1 LKLLKILPIIG
12 IILLLYILIEIGVDK
27 ALEELLSLNPIYP
40 IIAIILLIPRTLMVT
55 KKWEYI
61 IKKQEIK
68 VPYSFV
74 VKTYFIATFYG
85 SITPGWLGTY
95 IRIPYLMKKGKI
107 SLGKATSNLVIDTL
121 VDLLS
126 ILLIV
131 FIGTL
136 LVFSKFPNLFPI
148 VALLFVIIILAI
160 FYFSSKKRS
169 ERYFKLILKFLIP
182 SKYKQSINKQFN
194 FFYESIPKIRV
205 LIYPIFVSVITSI
218 LAYTQVYLIAQGLGI
233 EVEYYYFILV
243 YPVVFLVELIPI
255 TISGLGTRE
264 TALIGLLSV
273 FAIAE
278 DKIIVLSLTSHFVN
292 TVIIA
297 IIGAFLAIKDSLINK
312 KSLI

>member
-1 LKLLKILPIIG
+1 MF
-12 IILLLYILIEIGVDK
+12 LYILIDIGVDK

-40 IIAIILLIPRTLMVT
+40 ILAIILLIPRTLMVT

-61 IKKQEIK
+61 IKKQEIN

-121 VDLLS
+121 SDLLS

-136 LVFSKFPNLFPI
+136 IVFSKFPNLFPI
-148 VALLFVIIILAI
+148 VALLFIIIILAI
-160 FYFSSKKRS
+160 FYFRSKKRS
-169 ERYFKLILKFLIP
+169 ERYFKIILKFLIP
-182 SKYKQSINKQFN
+182 SKYKQEINKQFD

-205 LIYPIFVSVITSI
+205 LVYPILVSVITSI
-218 LAYTQVYLIAQGLGI
+218 LAYTQVFLIAQGLGI
-233 EVEYYYFILV
+233 GVEYYYFILV
-243 YPVVFLVELIPI
+243 YPIVFLVELIPI

-264 TALIGLLSV
+264 TALIGLFSV

-292 TVIIA
+292 VIIIA
-297 IIGAFLAIKDSLINK
+297 IFGAFFALKDSVINK
-312 KSLI
+312 KRVI